1 MRLLW
6 LQHRKRPFLLPQLR
20 RQALS
25 PLSLLLALILA
36 VGLLLDPM
44 AAQPAAAA
52 EVLQVRSGVLLQV
65 GDQNRSY
72 PVQLGCISV
81 TPEQSAEAERWLR
94 QELPRR
100 TRVNLR
106 PLGSADGVLLA
117 RVQALRGGDD
127 LGSGLIHA
135 GLAQPLP
142 SLIRPEGCPTS
153 PDDPREP

>member
-1 MRLLW
+1 M
-6 LQHRKRPFLLPQLR
+6 R

-25 PLSLLLALILA
+25 PLPLLLALILA
-36 VGLLLDPM
+36 VGLLLEPLS
-44 AAQPAAAA
+44 ALPAAAA

-81 TPEQSAEAERWLR
+81 TPEQSRAAEDWLR

-117 RVQALRGGDD
+117 RVQVLRGGDD
-127 LGSGLIHA
+127 LGSGLISA

-142 SLIRPEGCPTS
+142 SLIRPQGCPS
-153 PDDPREP
+153 SDDDPKEP

>member
-1 MRLLW
+1 ML
-6 LQHRKRPFLLPQLR
+6 
-20 RQALS
+20 
-25 PLSLLLALILA
+25 
-36 VGLLLDPM
+36 GLLLNPLT
-44 AAQPAAAA
+44 ALPAAAA

-81 TPEQSAEAERWLR
+81 TPEHSRAAEDWLR

-117 RVQALRGGDD
+117 RVQVLRGGDD
-127 LGSGLIHA
+127 LGSGLISA

-142 SLIRPEGCPTS
+142 SLIRPQGCPS
-153 PDDPREP
+153 SEDDPKQP

>member
-1 MRLLW
+1 M
-6 LQHRKRPFLLPQLR
+6 
-20 RQALS
+20 
-25 PLSLLLALILA
+25 IL
-36 VGLLLDPM
+36 VLGLLLDPLS
-44 AAQPAAAA
+44 ALPAAAA

-81 TPEQSAEAERWLR
+81 TPEQSRAAEDWLR

-117 RVQALRGGDD
+117 RVQVLRGGDD
-127 LGSGLIHA
+127 LGSGLISA

-142 SLIRPEGCPTS
+142 SLIRPQGCPS
-153 PDDPREP
+153 SEDDPKQP

>member
-1 MRLLW
+1 M
-6 LQHRKRPFLLPQLR
+6 
-20 RQALS
+20 
-25 PLSLLLALILA
+25 A
-36 VGLLLDPM
+36 VGLLLNPLG
-44 AAQPAAAA
+44 ALPAAAA

-81 TPEQSAEAERWLR
+81 TPEQSKAAEDWLR

-117 RVQALRGGDD
+117 RVQVLREGDD
-127 LGSGLIHA
+127 LGSGLISA

-142 SLIRPEGCPTS
+142 SLIRPQGCPS
-153 PDDPREP
+153 SEDDSKEP

>member
-1 MRLLW
+1 M
-6 LQHRKRPFLLPQLR
+6 
-20 RQALS
+20 
-25 PLSLLLALILA
+25 A
-36 VGLLLDPM
+36 VGLLLNPLG
-44 AAQPAAAA
+44 ALPAAAA

-81 TPEQSAEAERWLR
+81 TPEQSKPAEDWLR

-117 RVQALRGGDD
+117 RVQVLREGDD
-127 LGSGLIHA
+127 LGSGLISA

-142 SLIRPEGCPTS
+142 SLIRPQGCPS
-153 PDDPREP
+153 SEDDPKEP

>member
-1 MRLLW
+1 
-6 LQHRKRPFLLPQLR
+6 
-20 RQALS
+20 
-25 PLSLLLALILA
+25 LILA
-36 VGLLLDPM
+36 VGLLLEPFS
-44 AAQPAAAA
+44 ALPAAAA

-81 TPEQSAEAERWLR
+81 TPEQSRAAEDWLR

-117 RVQALRGGDD
+117 RVQVLRGGDD
-127 LGSGLIHA
+127 LGSGLISA

-142 SLIRPEGCPTS
+142 SLIRPQGCPS
-153 PDDPREP
+153 SDDDPKEP

>member
-1 MRLLW
+1 M
-6 LQHRKRPFLLPQLR
+6 R

-44 AAQPAAAA
+44 AAQPAGAA

-81 TPEQSAEAERWLR
+81 TPE
-94 QELPRR
+94 
-100 TRVNLR
+100 
-106 PLGSADGVLLA
+106 
-117 RVQALRGGDD
+117 
-127 LGSGLIHA
+127 
-135 GLAQPLP
+135 
-142 SLIRPEGCPTS
+142 
-153 PDDPREP
+153 

>member
-1 MRLLW
+1 VRLLW
-6 LQHRKRPFLLPQLR
+6 HQHGKRPSLLPQLR
-20 RQALS
+20 CQALN
-25 PLSLLLALILA
+25 PLPLLLALVLA
-36 VGLLLDPM
+36 IGLLLDPIG
-44 AAQPAAAA
+44 ASPAAAA

-81 TPEQSAEAERWLR
+81 TPELSGAAEDWLR

-117 RVQALRGGDD
+117 RVQVLRGGDD
-127 LGSGLIHA
+127 LGTGLISA

-142 SLIRPEGCPTS
+142 ALISPQGCPS
-153 PDDPREP
+153 SEDNAQEP

>member
-1 MRLLW
+1 M
-6 LQHRKRPFLLPQLR
+6 
-20 RQALS
+20 
-25 PLSLLLALILA
+25 
-36 VGLLLDPM
+36 GLLLDPL
-44 AAQPAAAA
+44 AALPAAAA

-81 TPEQSAEAERWLR
+81 TPEQSGAAEDWLR

-117 RVQALRGGDD
+117 RVQVLRGGDD
-127 LGSGLIHA
+127 LGSGLISA

-142 SLIRPEGCPTS
+142 SLIRPEGCPVQSRTT
-153 PDDPREP
+153 PRNHELEPHREGNRAGADPVAWRGLPQRRTLER

>member
-1 MRLLW
+1 
-6 LQHRKRPFLLPQLR
+6 
-20 RQALS
+20 
-25 PLSLLLALILA
+25 LIL
-36 VGLLLDPM
+36 VLGLLLDPLT
-44 AAQPAAAA
+44 ALPAAAA

-81 TPEQSAEAERWLR
+81 TPEQSRAAEDWLR

-117 RVQALRGGDD
+117 RVQVLRGGND
-127 LGSGLIHA
+127 LGSGLISA

-142 SLIRPEGCPTS
+142 SLIRPQGCPS
-153 PDDPREP
+153 SKDDPRQA

>member
-1 MRLLW
+1 MW
-6 LQHRKRPFLLPQLR
+6 LQYRKRASLLPQLR
-20 RQALS
+20 RQALI
-25 PLSLLLALILA
+25 PLPLLLALILA
-36 VGLLLDPM
+36 MGLLLDPL
-44 AAQPAAAA
+44 AALPAAAA

-81 TPEQSAEAERWLR
+81 TPEQSGAAEDWLR

-117 RVQALRGGDD
+117 RVQVLRGGDD
-127 LGSGLIHA
+127 LGSGLVSA

-142 SLIRPEGCPTS
+142 SLIRPEGCPS
-153 PDDPREP
+153 SEDDPKEP

>member
-1 MRLLW
+1 M
-6 LQHRKRPFLLPQLR
+6 
-20 RQALS
+20 
-25 PLSLLLALILA
+25 IL
-36 VGLLLDPM
+36 VLGLLLNPLT
-44 AAQPAAAA
+44 ALPAAAA

-81 TPEQSAEAERWLR
+81 TPEHSRAAEDWLR

-117 RVQALRGGDD
+117 RVQVLRGGDD
-127 LGSGLIHA
+127 LGSGLISA

-142 SLIRPEGCPTS
+142 SLIRPQGCPS
-153 PDDPREP
+153 SEDDPKQP

>member
-1 MRLLW
+1 M
-6 LQHRKRPFLLPQLR
+6 
-20 RQALS
+20 
-25 PLSLLLALILA
+25 A
-36 VGLLLDPM
+36 VGLLLNPLG
-44 AAQPAAAA
+44 ALPAAAA

-81 TPEQSAEAERWLR
+81 TPEQSKAAEDWLR

-106 PLGSADGVLLA
+106 PLGSADGVLFA
-117 RVQALRGGDD
+117 RVQVLREGDD
-127 LGSGLIHA
+127 LGSGLISA

-142 SLIRPEGCPTS
+142 SLIRPQGCPS
-153 PDDPREP
+153 SEDDPKEP

>member
-1 MRLLW
+1 M
-6 LQHRKRPFLLPQLR
+6 R

-25 PLSLLLALILA
+25 PLPLLLALIL
-36 VGLLLDPM
+36 VLGLLLDPLS
-44 AAQPAAAA
+44 ALPAAAA

-81 TPEQSAEAERWLR
+81 TPEQSRAAEDWLR

-117 RVQALRGGDD
+117 RVQVLRGGDD
-127 LGSGLIHA
+127 LGSGLISA

-142 SLIRPEGCPTS
+142 SLIRPQGCPS
-153 PDDPREP
+153 SEDDPKQA

>member
-1 MRLLW
+1 M
-6 LQHRKRPFLLPQLR
+6 
-20 RQALS
+20 
-25 PLSLLLALILA
+25 A
-36 VGLLLDPM
+36 VGLLLNPLS
-44 AAQPAAAA
+44 ALPAVAA

-81 TPEQSAEAERWLR
+81 TPEQSKAAEDWLR

-117 RVQALRGGDD
+117 RVQVLRGGDD
-127 LGSGLIHA
+127 LGSGLISA

-142 SLIRPEGCPTS
+142 SLIRPQGCPS
-153 PDDPREP
+153 SEDDPKEP